1 MSLRPAREP
10 LEALSD
16 EDLMTRIQ
24 SDNLGAFEELYYR
37 HSAKAFGL
45 ARFICRNFQPA
56 EEATQD
62 SFLTVWC
69 SRATYD
75 PDSGSA
81 CAWLMT
87 VVRHRSI
94 DVMRCSG
101 RNDRHWA
108 PEEQLDD
115 IQASGSVAGDVER
128 QDEGRQ
134 LRAALLDLP
143 EPQRELIA
151 RVLRQTVP
159 HRDRPPAWSCQPA
172 PSKAG
177 CASDSTR

>member
-1 MSLRPAREP
+1 MSLRPARES

-24 SDNLGAFEELYYR
+24 SDDLGAFEELYDR

-62 SFLTVWC
+62 SFLTVWR

-75 PDSGSA
+75 PDRGSA

-87 VVRHRSI
+87 VVRHRQ
-94 DVMRCSG
+94 
-101 RNDRHWA
+101 H
-108 PEEQLDD
+108 
-115 IQASGSVAGDVER
+115 
-128 QDEGRQ
+128 
-134 LRAALLDLP
+134 
-143 EPQRELIA
+143 
-151 RVLRQTVP
+151 
-159 HRDRPPAWSCQPA
+159 
-172 PSKAG
+172 
-177 CASDSTR
+177 

>member
-62 SFLTVWC
+62 SFLTVWR
-69 SRATYD
+69 SRVTYD

-81 CAWLMT
+81 CAWLMA

-101 RNDRHWA
+101 RNDRHWGTRGTA
-108 PEEQLDD
+108 RRHPSIRLGRWGRRETGR
-115 IQASGSVAGDVER
+115 GSS
-128 QDEGRQ
+128 
-134 LRAALLDLP
+134 AA
-143 EPQRELIA
+143 R
-151 RVLRQTVP
+151 
-159 HRDRPPAWSCQPA
+159 RPCWTF
-172 PSKAG
+172 PSPNEN
-177 CASDSTR
+177 